1 MAVED
6 RAKELNSLAEKI
18 RGSFTRFNSQL
29 KSISDK
35 RKRISR
41 NVAERKERR
50 AKLKASAS
58 SFGRSIG
65 SITSNVLKTPGDI
78 FGKVIS
84 FASLF
89 LLGALVNMIPQREQ
103 QVDKDLEK
111 TKEKS
116 TKVGNFF
123 IGMVDAVK
131 GFFGSFDKTKTTADN
146 TIAGVNNSF
155 EEANKEFSDL
165 EKSFEDLNNSDKVTP
180 TGGSEDDIKDD
191 DNTDDVDKK
200 FKKPNAKGFGALKRD
215 SSIKKNYEKVT
226 KEFID
231 TESAL
236 IRDSD
241 LETVV
246 QMQGDVVPFN
256 RKQILNKIEETLGRG
271 DLQFGTGVQDG
282 KEVVII
288 SQKILV
294 DN

>member
-58 SFGRSIG
+58 SFGRSVG

-131 GFFGSFDKTKTTADN
+131 GFFGSFDKTNTTADK
-146 TIAGVNNSF
+146 TIAGIDDSS

-165 EKSFEDLNNSDKVTP
+165 EKSFEDLDNSDKITP
-180 TGGSEDDIKDD
+180 TGGSEDKIKDD
-191 DNTDDVDKK
+191 DNTDDVDSK

-215 SSIKKNYEKVT
+215 GKIKKNYEKVSE
-226 KEFID
+226 EFID
-231 TESAL
+231 TKSAL
-236 IRDSD
+236 VRDKD
-241 LETVV
+241 LGSGE
-246 QMQGDVVPFN
+246 VVPFDRKMIIN
-256 RKQILNKIEETLGRG
+256 RIEDTFGRT
-271 DLQFGTGVQDG
+271 DLTFEDKVMDG
-282 KEVVII
+282 KEVIVISRKVI
-288 SQKILV
+288 V
-294 DN
+294 D

>member
-58 SFGRSIG
+58 SFGKSIG
-65 SITSNVLKTPGDI
+65 NITSNVLKTPGDI

-131 GFFGSFDKTKTTADN
+131 GFFGSFDKTNATADK
-146 TIAGVNNSF
+146 TIAGIDDSS

-165 EKSFEDLNNSDKVTP
+165 EKSFENLDNSDKITP
-180 TGGSEDDIKDD
+180 TGGSEDKIKDD
-191 DNTDDVDKK
+191 DNTDDVDNK

-215 SSIKKNYEKVT
+215 SKIKKNYEKVSE
-226 KEFID
+226 EFID
-231 TESAL
+231 TKSAL
-236 IRDSD
+236 VRDKD
-241 LETVV
+241 LGSGE
-246 QMQGDVVPFN
+246 VVPFDRKMIIN
-256 RKQILNKIEETLGRG
+256 RIEDTFGRT
-271 DLQFGTGVQDG
+271 DLTFEDKVMDG
-282 KEVVII
+282 KEVIVISRKVI
-288 SQKILV
+288 T
-294 DN
+294 D

>member
-58 SFGRSIG
+58 SFGRSVG

-131 GFFGSFDKTKTTADN
+131 GFFGSFDKTNATADK
-146 TIAGVNNSF
+146 TIAGIDDSS

-165 EKSFEDLNNSDKVTP
+165 EKSFEDLDNSDKITP
-180 TGGSEDDIKDD
+180 TGGSEDKIKDD
-191 DNTDDVDKK
+191 DNTDDVDSK

-215 SSIKKNYEKVT
+215 GKIKKNYEKVSE
-226 KEFID
+226 EFID
-231 TESAL
+231 TKSAL
-236 IRDSD
+236 VRDKD
-241 LETVV
+241 LGSGEVI
-246 QMQGDVVPFN
+246 PFD
-256 RKQILNKIEETLGRG
+256 RKLIINKIEDTFGRT
-271 DLQFGTGVQDG
+271 DLKFEDKVMDG
-282 KEVVII
+282 KEVIVISRKVI
-288 SQKILV
+288 V
-294 DN
+294 D

>member
-58 SFGRSIG
+58 SFGRSVG

-103 QVDKDLEK
+103 QVDKDLVK

-116 TKVGNFF
+116 TKIGNFF
-123 IGMVDAVK
+123 TGMVDAVK
-131 GFFGSFDKTKTTADN
+131 GFFGGFDKTNAIADK
-146 TIAGVNNSF
+146 TIAGVNDSA
-155 EEANKEFSDL
+155 EEANKEFTDL
-165 EKSFEDLNNSDKVTP
+165 EKSFKDFDNSDNITP
-180 TGGSEDDIKDD
+180 SGGPEEEIKED
-191 DNTDDVDKK
+191 DNTDDVDSK

-215 SSIKKNYEKVT
+215 SKIKKNYEKVSE
-226 KEFID
+226 EFID
-231 TESAL
+231 TKSAL
-236 IRDSD
+236 VRDKD
-241 LETVV
+241 LGSGE
-246 QMQGDVVPFN
+246 VVPFDRKMIIN
-256 RKQILNKIEETLGRG
+256 RIEDTFGRT
-271 DLQFGTGVQDG
+271 DLTFEDKVMDG
-282 KEVVII
+282 KEVIVISRKVI
-288 SQKILV
+288 T
-294 DN
+294 D

>member
-58 SFGRSIG
+58 SFGRSVG

-89 LLGALVNMIPQREQ
+89 LLGTLVNMIPQREQ

-131 GFFGSFDKTKTTADN
+131 GFFGSFDKTNATADK
-146 TIAGVNNSF
+146 TIAGIDDSS

-165 EKSFEDLNNSDKVTP
+165 EKSFENLDNSDKITP
-180 TGGSEDDIKDD
+180 TGGSEDKIKDD
-191 DNTDDVDKK
+191 NNTDDVDSK

-215 SSIKKNYEKVT
+215 SKIKKNYEKVSE
-226 KEFID
+226 EFID
-231 TESAL
+231 TKSAL
-236 IRDSD
+236 VRDKD
-241 LETVV
+241 LGSGE
-246 QMQGDVVPFN
+246 VVPFDRKMIIN
-256 RKQILNKIEETLGRG
+256 RIEDTFGRT
-271 DLQFGTGVQDG
+271 DLTFEDKVMDG
-282 KEVVII
+282 KEVIVISRKVI
-288 SQKILV
+288 V
-294 DN
+294 D

>member
-58 SFGRSIG
+58 SFGRSVG

-131 GFFGSFDKTKTTADN
+131 GFFGSFDKTNATADN
-146 TIAGVNNSF
+146 TIAGIDDSS

-165 EKSFEDLNNSDKVTP
+165 EKSFENLDNSDKITP
-180 TGGSEDDIKDD
+180 TGGSEDKIKDD
-191 DNTDDVDKK
+191 NNTDDVDSK

-215 SSIKKNYEKVT
+215 SKIKKNYEKVSE
-226 KEFID
+226 EFID

-236 IRDSD
+236 VRDKD
-241 LETVV
+241 LVVKGTTV
-246 QMQGDVVPFN
+246 GEVVPFN
-256 RKQILNKIEETLGRG
+256 KKQVLNKIEETLGRG

-294 DN
+294 D

>member
-1 MAVED
+1 VAVED

-35 RKRISR
+35 RKRMSR
-41 NVAERKERR
+41 NVAERKKRR
-50 AKLKASAS
+50 SKLKATTS
-58 SFGRSIG
+58 SFGKSIG
-65 SITSNVLKTPGDI
+65 NITSNVLKTPGDI

-103 QVDKDLEK
+103 QVDRDLEK

-123 IGMVDAVK
+123 VGMVDAVK
-131 GFFGSFDKTKTTADN
+131 GFFGGFDKTNATADK
-146 TIAGVNNSF
+146 TIAGIDDSS

-165 EKSFEDLNNSDKVTP
+165 EKSFENLDNSDKITS
-180 TGGSEDDIKDD
+180 TGKEDVIKDD
-191 DNTDDVDKK
+191 DNTDDVDTK

-215 SSIKKNYEKVT
+215 SKIKKNYEKVS

-231 TESAL
+231 TDSAL

-241 LETVV
+241 LVKGTTPGE
-246 QMQGDVVPFN
+246 VVPFN
-256 RKQILNKIEETLGRG
+256 KKQVLNKIEETLGRG
-271 DLQFGTGVQDG
+271 DLQFATGVQDG

-288 SQKILV
+288 SQKVLV
-294 DN
+294 D

>member
-58 SFGRSIG
+58 SFGRSVG

-131 GFFGSFDKTKTTADN
+131 GFFGSFDKTNATADK
-146 TIAGVNNSF
+146 TIAGIDDSS

-165 EKSFEDLNNSDKVTP
+165 EKSFENLDNSDKITP
-180 TGGSEDDIKDD
+180 TGGSEDKIKDD
-191 DNTDDVDKK
+191 NNTDDVDSK

-215 SSIKKNYEKVT
+215 SKIKKNYEKVSE
-226 KEFID
+226 EFID

-236 IRDSD
+236 VRDKD
-241 LETVV
+241 LVKGTTV
-246 QMQGDVVPFN
+246 GEVVPFN
-256 RKQILNKIEETLGRG
+256 KKQVLNKIEETLGRG
-271 DLQFGTGVQDG
+271 ELQFATGVQDG

-288 SQKILV
+288 SQKVLV
-294 DN
+294 D

>member
-35 RKRISR
+35 RKRMSR
-41 NVAERKERR
+41 NVAERKKRR
-50 AKLKASAS
+50 SKLKATTS
-58 SFGRSIG
+58 SFGKSIG
-65 SITSNVLKTPGDI
+65 NITSNVLKTPGDI

-146 TIAGVNNSF
+146 TLAGVNDSF

-165 EKSFEDLNNSDKVTP
+165 EKSFQNLDNSNNIKP
-180 TGGSEDDIKDD
+180 GGTEDDVEDD

-215 SSIKKNYEKVT
+215 SNIKKNYEKVT
-226 KEFID
+226 EEFID

-246 QMQGDVVPFN
+246 QIQGDVVPFN

-294 DN
+294 D

>member
-58 SFGRSIG
+58 SFGRSVG

-131 GFFGSFDKTKTTADN
+131 GFFGSFDKTNATADK
-146 TIAGVNNSF
+146 TIAGIDDSS

-165 EKSFEDLNNSDKVTP
+165 EKSFENLDNSDKITP
-180 TGGSEDDIKDD
+180 TGGSEDKIKDD
-191 DNTDDVDKK
+191 DNTDDVDSK

-215 SSIKKNYEKVT
+215 SKIKKNYEKVSE
-226 KEFID
+226 EFID
-231 TESAL
+231 TKSAL
-236 IRDSD
+236 VRDKD
-241 LETVV
+241 LGSGE
-246 QMQGDVVPFN
+246 VVPFDRKMIIN
-256 RKQILNKIEETLGRG
+256 RIEDTFGRT
-271 DLQFGTGVQDG
+271 DLTFEDKVMDG
-282 KEVVII
+282 KEVIVISRKVI
-288 SQKILV
+288 V
-294 DN
+294 D

>member
-58 SFGRSIG
+58 SFGRSVG

-131 GFFGSFDKTKTTADN
+131 GFFGSFDKTNATADK
-146 TIAGVNNSF
+146 TIAGIDDSS

-165 EKSFEDLNNSDKVTP
+165 EKSFENLDNSDKITP
-180 TGGSEDDIKDD
+180 TGGSEDKIKDD
-191 DNTDDVDKK
+191 NNTDDVDSK

-215 SSIKKNYEKVT
+215 SKIKKNYEKVSE
-226 KEFID
+226 EFID
-231 TESAL
+231 TKSAL
-236 IRDSD
+236 VRDKD
-241 LETVV
+241 LGSGE
-246 QMQGDVVPFN
+246 VVPFDRKMIIN
-256 RKQILNKIEETLGRG
+256 RIEDTFGRT
-271 DLQFGTGVQDG
+271 DLTFEDKVMDG
-282 KEVVII
+282 KEVIVISRKVI
-288 SQKILV
+288 V
-294 DN
+294 D

>member
-58 SFGRSIG
+58 SFGRSVG

-123 IGMVDAVK
+123 TGMVDAVK
-131 GFFGSFDKTKTTADN
+131 GFFGSFDKTNATADN
-146 TIAGVNNSF
+146 TIAGIDDSS

-165 EKSFEDLNNSDKVTP
+165 EKSFENLDNSDKITP
-180 TGGSEDDIKDD
+180 TGGSEDKIKDD
-191 DNTDDVDKK
+191 DNTDDVDSK

-215 SSIKKNYEKVT
+215 GKIKKNYEKVSE
-226 KEFID
+226 EFID
-231 TESAL
+231 TKSAL
-236 IRDSD
+236 VRDKD
-241 LETVV
+241 LGSGE
-246 QMQGDVVPFN
+246 VVPFN
-256 RKQILNKIEETLGRG
+256 RKLIINKIEDTFGRT
-271 DLQFGTGVQDG
+271 DLKFEDKVMDG
-282 KEVVII
+282 KEVIVISRKVI
-288 SQKILV
+288 V
-294 DN
+294 D

>member
-18 RGSFTRFNSQL
+18 RGSFNRFNSQL

-35 RKRISR
+35 RKRMSR
-41 NVAERKERR
+41 NVAERKKRR
-50 AKLKASAS
+50 SKLKATTS
-58 SFGRSIG
+58 SFGKSIG
-65 SITSNVLKTPGDI
+65 NITSNVLKTPGDI

-84 FASLF
+84 FVSLF

-103 QVDKDLEK
+103 QVDRDLEK

-123 IGMVDAVK
+123 VGMVDAVK
-131 GFFGSFDKTKTTADN
+131 GFFGGFDKTNATADK
-146 TIAGVNNSF
+146 TIAGIDDSS

-165 EKSFEDLNNSDKVTP
+165 EKSFENLDNSDKITS
-180 TGGSEDDIKDD
+180 TGKEDVIKDD
-191 DNTDDVDKK
+191 DNTDDVDTK

-215 SSIKKNYEKVT
+215 SKIKKNYEKVS

-231 TESAL
+231 TDSAL

-241 LETVV
+241 LVKGTTPGE
-246 QMQGDVVPFN
+246 VVPFN
-256 RKQILNKIEETLGRG
+256 RKQVLNKIEETLGRG
-271 DLQFGTGVQDG
+271 DLQFATGVQDG

-288 SQKILV
+288 SQKVLV
-294 DN
+294 D

>member
-50 AKLKASAS
+50 AKLNASAS
-58 SFGRSIG
+58 SFGRSVG

-131 GFFGSFDKTKTTADN
+131 GFFGSFDKTNATADK
-146 TIAGVNNSF
+146 TIAGIDDSS

-165 EKSFEDLNNSDKVTP
+165 EKSFENLDNSDKITS
-180 TGGSEDDIKDD
+180 TGKEDVIKDD
-191 DNTDDVDKK
+191 DNTDDVDTK

-215 SSIKKNYEKVT
+215 SKIKKNYEKVS

-231 TESAL
+231 TDSAL

-241 LETVV
+241 LVKGTTPGE
-246 QMQGDVVPFN
+246 VVPFN
-256 RKQILNKIEETLGRG
+256 KKQVLNKIEETLGRG
-271 DLQFGTGVQDG
+271 DLQFATGVQDG
-282 KEVVII
+282 KEVIVISRKVI
-288 SQKILV
+288 V
-294 DN
+294 D

>member
-58 SFGRSIG
+58 SFGRSVG

-131 GFFGSFDKTKTTADN
+131 GFFGSFDKTNATADK
-146 TIAGVNNSF
+146 TIAGIDDSS

-165 EKSFEDLNNSDKVTP
+165 EKSFENLDNSDKITP
-180 TGGSEDDIKDD
+180 TGKEDDIKDD
-191 DNTDDVDKK
+191 DNTDDVDSK
-200 FKKPNAKGFGALKRD
+200 FKNQMRK
-215 SSIKKNYEKVT
+215 
-226 KEFID
+226 
-231 TESAL
+231 
-236 IRDSD
+236 D
-241 LETVV
+241 LV
-246 QMQGDVVPFN
+246 
-256 RKQILNKIEETLGRG
+256 L
-271 DLQFGTGVQDG
+271 
-282 KEVVII
+282 
-288 SQKILV
+288 
-294 DN
+294 

>member
-58 SFGRSIG
+58 SFGRSVG

-131 GFFGSFDKTKTTADN
+131 GFFGSFDKTNATADN
-146 TIAGVNNSF
+146 TIAGIDDSS

-165 EKSFEDLNNSDKVTP
+165 EKSFENLDNSDKITP
-180 TGGSEDDIKDD
+180 TGGSEDKIKDD
-191 DNTDDVDKK
+191 NNTDDVDNK

-215 SSIKKNYEKVT
+215 NKIKKNYEKVSE
-226 KEFID
+226 EFID
-231 TESAL
+231 TKSAL
-236 IRDSD
+236 VRDKD
-241 LETVV
+241 LGSGE
-246 QMQGDVVPFN
+246 VVPFDRKMIIN
-256 RKQILNKIEETLGRG
+256 RIEDTFGRT
-271 DLQFGTGVQDG
+271 DLTFEDKVMDG
-282 KEVVII
+282 KEVIVISRKVI
-288 SQKILV
+288 V
-294 DN
+294 D

>member
-35 RKRISR
+35 RKRMSR
-41 NVAERKERR
+41 NVAERKKRR
-50 AKLKASAS
+50 SKLKATTS
-58 SFGRSIG
+58 SFGKSIG
-65 SITSNVLKTPGDI
+65 NITSNVLKTPGDI

-84 FASLF
+84 FVSLF

-103 QVDKDLEK
+103 QVDRDLEK

-131 GFFGSFDKTKTTADN
+131 GFFGGFDKTNATADK
-146 TIAGVNNSF
+146 TIAGIDDSS

-165 EKSFEDLNNSDKVTP
+165 EKSFENLDNSDKITS
-180 TGGSEDDIKDD
+180 TGKEDVIKDD
-191 DNTDDVDKK
+191 DNTDDVDTK

-215 SSIKKNYEKVT
+215 SKIKKNYEKVS

-231 TESAL
+231 TDSAL

-241 LETVV
+241 LVKGTTPGE
-246 QMQGDVVPFN
+246 VVPFN
-256 RKQILNKIEETLGRG
+256 RKQVLNKIEETLGRG
-271 DLQFGTGVQDG
+271 DLQFATGVQDG
-282 KEVVII
+282 KEVIVISRKVI
-288 SQKILV
+288 V
-294 DN
+294 D

>member
-35 RKRISR
+35 RKRMSR
-41 NVAERKERR
+41 NVAERKKRR
-50 AKLKASAS
+50 SKLKATTS
-58 SFGRSIG
+58 SFGKSIG
-65 SITSNVLKTPGDI
+65 NITSNVLKTPGDI

-131 GFFGSFDKTKTTADN
+131 GFFGSFDKTNATADK
-146 TIAGVNNSF
+146 TIAGIDDSS

-165 EKSFEDLNNSDKVTP
+165 EKSFENLDNSDKITP
-180 TGGSEDDIKDD
+180 TGGSEDKIKDD
-191 DNTDDVDKK
+191 DNTDDVDSK

-215 SSIKKNYEKVT
+215 SKIKKNYEKVSE
-226 KEFID
+226 EFID
-231 TESAL
+231 TKSAL
-236 IRDSD
+236 VRDKD
-241 LETVV
+241 LGSGE
-246 QMQGDVVPFN
+246 VVPFDRKMIIN
-256 RKQILNKIEETLGRG
+256 RIEDTFGRT
-271 DLQFGTGVQDG
+271 DLTFEDKVMDG
-282 KEVVII
+282 KEVIVISRKVI
-288 SQKILV
+288 V
-294 DN
+294 D

>member
-58 SFGRSIG
+58 SFGRSVG

-131 GFFGSFDKTKTTADN
+131 GFFGSFDKTNATADN
-146 TIAGVNNSF
+146 TIAGIDDSS

-165 EKSFEDLNNSDKVTP
+165 EKSFENLDNSDKITP
-180 TGGSEDDIKDD
+180 TGGSEDKIKDD
-191 DNTDDVDKK
+191 DNTDDVDSK

-215 SSIKKNYEKVT
+215 SKIKKNYEKVSE
-226 KEFID
+226 EFID
-231 TESAL
+231 TKSAL
-236 IRDSD
+236 VRDKD
-241 LETVV
+241 LGSVEVI
-246 QMQGDVVPFN
+246 PFDRKMIIN
-256 RKQILNKIEETLGRG
+256 RIEDTFGRT
-271 DLQFGTGVQDG
+271 DLTFEDKVMDG
-282 KEVVII
+282 KEVIVI
-288 SQKILV
+288 SQKVLV
-294 DN
+294 D

>member
-35 RKRISR
+35 RKRMSR
-41 NVAERKERR
+41 NVAERKKRR
-50 AKLKASAS
+50 SKLKATTS
-58 SFGRSIG
+58 SFGKSIG
-65 SITSNVLKTPGDI
+65 NITSNVLKTPGDI

-84 FASLF
+84 FVSLF

-103 QVDKDLEK
+103 QVDRDLEK

-123 IGMVDAVK
+123 VGMVDAVK
-131 GFFGSFDKTKTTADN
+131 GFFGGFDKTNATADK
-146 TIAGVNNSF
+146 TIAGIDDSS

-165 EKSFEDLNNSDKVTP
+165 EKSFENLDNSDKITS
-180 TGGSEDDIKDD
+180 TGKEDVIKDD
-191 DNTDDVDKK
+191 DNTDDVDTK
-200 FKKPNAKGFGALKRD
+200 FKKQNAKGFGALKRD
-215 SSIKKNYEKVT
+215 SKIKKNYEKVS

-231 TESAL
+231 TDSAL

-241 LETVV
+241 LVKGTTPGE
-246 QMQGDVVPFN
+246 VVPFN
-256 RKQILNKIEETLGRG
+256 KKQVLNKIEETLGRG
-271 DLQFGTGVQDG
+271 DLQFATGVQDG
-282 KEVVII
+282 KEVIVISRKVI
-288 SQKILV
+288 V
-294 DN
+294 D

>member
-58 SFGRSIG
+58 SFGRSVG

-131 GFFGSFDKTKTTADN
+131 GFFGSFDKTNATADK
-146 TIAGVNNSF
+146 TIAGIDDSS

-165 EKSFEDLNNSDKVTP
+165 EKSFENLDNSDKITP
-180 TGGSEDDIKDD
+180 TGGSEDKIKDD
-191 DNTDDVDKK
+191 NNTDDVDSK

-215 SSIKKNYEKVT
+215 SKIKKNYEKVS

-236 IRDSD
+236 VRDKD
-241 LETVV
+241 LVKGTTV
-246 QMQGDVVPFN
+246 GEVVPFN
-256 RKQILNKIEETLGRG
+256 KKQVLNKIEETLGRG
-271 DLQFGTGVQDG
+271 ELQFATGVQDG

-288 SQKILV
+288 SQKVLV

>member
-58 SFGRSIG
+58 SFGRSVG

-103 QVDKDLEK
+103 QVDKDLVK

-116 TKVGNFF
+116 TKIGNFF
-123 IGMVDAVK
+123 TGMVDAVK
-131 GFFGSFDKTKTTADN
+131 GFFGGFDKTNAIADK
-146 TIAGVNNSF
+146 TIAGVNDSA
-155 EEANKEFSDL
+155 EEANKEFTDL
-165 EKSFEDLNNSDKVTP
+165 EKSFKDFDNSDNITP
-180 TGGSEDDIKDD
+180 SGGPEEEIKED
-191 DNTDDVDKK
+191 DNTDDVDSK

-215 SSIKKNYEKVT
+215 NKIQKNYEKVSE
-226 KEFID
+226 EFID

-241 LETVV
+241 LVKGTTPGE
-246 QMQGDVVPFN
+246 VVPFN
-256 RKQILNKIEETLGRG
+256 RKQVLNKIEETLGRG
-271 DLQFGTGVQDG
+271 DLQFATGVQDG
-282 KEVVII
+282 KEVIVISRKVI
-288 SQKILV
+288 T
-294 DN
+294 D

>member
-1 MAVED
+1 MP
-6 RAKELNSLAEKI
+6 
-18 RGSFTRFNSQL
+18 
-29 KSISDK
+29 
-35 RKRISR
+35 R
-41 NVAERKERR
+41 NVAEGKKRR
-50 AKLKASAS
+50 SKLKATTS
-58 SFGRSIG
+58 SFGKSIG
-65 SITSNVLKTPGDI
+65 NITSNVLKTPGDI

-131 GFFGSFDKTKTTADN
+131 GFFGSFDKTNATADK
-146 TIAGVNNSF
+146 TIAGIDDSS

-165 EKSFEDLNNSDKVTP
+165 EKSFENLDNSDKITS
-180 TGGSEDDIKDD
+180 TGKEDVIKDD
-191 DNTDDVDKK
+191 DNTDDVDTK

-215 SSIKKNYEKVT
+215 SKIKKNYEKVS

-241 LETVV
+241 LVKGTTPGE
-246 QMQGDVVPFN
+246 VVPFN
-256 RKQILNKIEETLGRG
+256 KKQVLNKIEETLGRG
-271 DLQFGTGVQDG
+271 DLQFATGVQDG

-288 SQKILV
+288 SQKVLV
-294 DN
+294 D

>member
-18 RGSFTRFNSQL
+18 RGSFARFNSQL

-35 RKRISR
+35 RKRMSR
-41 NVAERKERR
+41 NVAERKKRR
-50 AKLKASAS
+50 SKLKATTS
-58 SFGRSIG
+58 SFGKSIG
-65 SITSNVLKTPGDI
+65 NITSNVLKTPGDI

-131 GFFGSFDKTKTTADN
+131 DFFGSFDKTKTTADN
-146 TIAGVNNSF
+146 TLAGVNDSF

-165 EKSFEDLNNSDKVTP
+165 EKSFQNLDNSNNIKPDGT
-180 TGGSEDDIKDD
+180 EDDVEDD

-215 SSIKKNYEKVT
+215 SNIKKNYEKVT
-226 KEFID
+226 EEFID

-236 IRDSD
+236 VRDKD
-241 LETVV
+241 LRTVV
-246 QMQGDVVPFN
+246 QIQGDVVPFN

-294 DN
+294 D

>member
-35 RKRISR
+35 RKRMSR
-41 NVAERKERR
+41 NVAERKKRR
-50 AKLKASAS
+50 SKLKATTS
-58 SFGRSIG
+58 SFGKSIG
-65 SITSNVLKTPGDI
+65 NITSNVLKTPGDI

-131 GFFGSFDKTKTTADN
+131 GFFGSFDKTNATADK
-146 TIAGVNNSF
+146 TIAGIDDSS

-165 EKSFEDLNNSDKVTP
+165 EKSFENLNNSDKITP
-180 TGGSEDDIKDD
+180 TGGSEDTIKDD
-191 DNTDDVDKK
+191 NNTDDVDSK

-215 SSIKKNYEKVT
+215 SKIKKNYEKVSS
-226 KEFID
+226 EFID
-231 TESAL
+231 TKSAL
-236 IRDSD
+236 VRDKD
-241 LETVV
+241 LGSVE
-246 QMQGDVVPFN
+246 VVPFDRKMIIN
-256 RKQILNKIEETLGRG
+256 RIEDTFGRT
-271 DLQFGTGVQDG
+271 DLTFEDKVQDG
-282 KEVVII
+282 KEVIVISRKVI
-288 SQKILV
+288 V
-294 DN
+294 D

>member
-58 SFGRSIG
+58 SFGRSVG

-131 GFFGSFDKTKTTADN
+131 GFFGSFDKTNATADK
-146 TIAGVNNSF
+146 TIAGIDDSS

-165 EKSFEDLNNSDKVTP
+165 EKSFENLDNSDKITP
-180 TGGSEDDIKDD
+180 TGGSEDKIKDD
-191 DNTDDVDKK
+191 DNTDDVDSK

-215 SSIKKNYEKVT
+215 GKIKKNYEKVSE
-226 KEFID
+226 EFID
-231 TESAL
+231 TKSAL
-236 IRDSD
+236 VRDKD
-241 LETVV
+241 LGSGEVI
-246 QMQGDVVPFN
+246 PFD
-256 RKQILNKIEETLGRG
+256 RKLIINKIEDTFGRT
-271 DLQFGTGVQDG
+271 DLKFEDKVMDG
-282 KEVVII
+282 KEVIVISRKVI
-288 SQKILV
+288 V
-294 DN
+294 D

>member
-58 SFGRSIG
+58 SFGRSVG

-131 GFFGSFDKTKTTADN
+131 GFFGSFDKTNATADK
-146 TIAGVNNSF
+146 TIAGIDDSS

-165 EKSFEDLNNSDKVTP
+165 EKSFENLDNSDKITP
-180 TGGSEDDIKDD
+180 TGGSEDKIKDD
-191 DNTDDVDKK
+191 DNTDDVDSK

-215 SSIKKNYEKVT
+215 SKIKKNYEKVSE
-226 KEFID
+226 EFID
-231 TESAL
+231 TKSAL
-236 IRDSD
+236 VRDKD
-241 LETVV
+241 LGSGE
-246 QMQGDVVPFN
+246 VVPFN
-256 RKQILNKIEETLGRG
+256 RKMIINRIEDTFGRT
-271 DLQFGTGVQDG
+271 DLTFQDKVMDG
-282 KEVVII
+282 KEVIVISRKVI
-288 SQKILV
+288 V
-294 DN
+294 D

>member
-35 RKRISR
+35 RKRMSR
-41 NVAERKERR
+41 NVAERKKRR
-50 AKLKASAS
+50 SKLKATTS
-58 SFGRSIG
+58 SFGKSIG
-65 SITSNVLKTPGDI
+65 NITSNVLKTPGDI

-84 FASLF
+84 FVSLF

-103 QVDKDLEK
+103 QVDRDLEK

-123 IGMVDAVK
+123 VGMVDAVK
-131 GFFGSFDKTKTTADN
+131 GFFGGFDKTNATADK
-146 TIAGVNNSF
+146 TIAGIDDSS

-165 EKSFEDLNNSDKVTP
+165 EKSFENLDNSDKITS
-180 TGGSEDDIKDD
+180 TGKEDDIKDD
-191 DNTDDVDKK
+191 DNTEDVDKK

-215 SSIKKNYEKVT
+215 GKIKKNYEKVS

-231 TESAL
+231 TDSAL

-241 LETVV
+241 LVKGTTPGE
-246 QMQGDVVPFN
+246 VVPVN
-256 RKQILNKIEETLGRG
+256 KQQVLNKIEETLGRG
-271 DLQFGTGVQDG
+271 DLQFATGVQDG

-288 SQKILV
+288 SQKVLV
-294 DN
+294 D

>member
-18 RGSFTRFNSQL
+18 RGSFNRFNSQL

-58 SFGRSIG
+58 SFGRSVG

-89 LLGALVNMIPQREQ
+89 LLGTLVNMIPQREQ

-131 GFFGSFDKTKTTADN
+131 GFFGSFDKTNATADK
-146 TIAGVNNSF
+146 TIAGIDDSS

-165 EKSFEDLNNSDKVTP
+165 EKSFENLDNSDKITP
-180 TGGSEDDIKDD
+180 TGGSEDKIKDD
-191 DNTDDVDKK
+191 DNTDDVDNK

-215 SSIKKNYEKVT
+215 SKIKKNYEKVSE
-226 KEFID
+226 EFID
-231 TESAL
+231 TKSAL
-236 IRDSD
+236 VRDKD
-241 LETVV
+241 LGSGE
-246 QMQGDVVPFN
+246 VVPFN
-256 RKQILNKIEETLGRG
+256 RKMIINRIEDTFGRT
-271 DLQFGTGVQDG
+271 DLTFEDKVMDG
-282 KEVVII
+282 KEVIVISRKVI
-288 SQKILV
+288 T
-294 DN
+294 DAG

>member
-6 RAKELNSLAEKI
+6 RAKDLNSLAEKI

-58 SFGRSIG
+58 SFGRSVG

-103 QVDKDLEK
+103 QIDKDLEK

-131 GFFGSFDKTKTTADN
+131 GFFDSFDKTNATADN
-146 TIAGVNNSF
+146 TIAGIDDSS
-155 EEANKEFSDL
+155 EETNKEFSDL
-165 EKSFEDLNNSDKVTP
+165 EKSFENLDNSDKITP
-180 TGGSEDDIKDD
+180 TGGSEDEIKDD
-191 DNTDDVDKK
+191 DNTDDVDSK

-215 SSIKKNYEKVT
+215 GKIKKNYEKVS

-236 IRDSD
+236 IRDKD
-241 LETVV
+241 LVKDTTV
-246 QMQGDVVPFN
+246 GEVVPFN
-256 RKQILNKIEETLGRG
+256 KKQVLNKIEETLGRG
-271 DLQFGTGVQDG
+271 DLQFATGVQDG

-294 DN
+294 D

>member
-35 RKRISR
+35 RKRMSR
-41 NVAERKERR
+41 NVAERKKRR
-50 AKLKASAS
+50 SKLKATTS
-58 SFGRSIG
+58 SFGKSIG
-65 SITSNVLKTPGDI
+65 NITSNVLKTPGDI
-78 FGKVIS
+78 LGKVIS

-131 GFFGSFDKTKTTADN
+131 GFFGSFDKTNATADK
-146 TIAGVNNSF
+146 TIAGIDDSS

-165 EKSFEDLNNSDKVTP
+165 EKSFENLNNSDNITP
-180 TGGSEDDIKDD
+180 TGKEDDIRDD
-191 DNTDDVDKK
+191 DNTDDVDSK

-215 SSIKKNYEKVT
+215 SKIKKNYEKVS

-236 IRDSD
+236 VRDKD
-241 LETVV
+241 LVKGTTV
-246 QMQGDVVPFN
+246 GEVVPFN
-256 RKQILNKIEETLGRG
+256 KKQVLNKIEETLGRG
-271 DLQFGTGVQDG
+271 ELQFATGVQDG

-288 SQKILV
+288 SQKVLV